1 MCRAPP
7 ATARASDHK
16 KKRRG
21 AHDLPARG
29 MKPLDAHEYSVVKAG
44 VEYTCDNIP
53 SPLRLAKLMERREE
67 FVFWLQPATGELN
80 DQLAIIKI
88 NGVYYRINQRLE
100 KAIFR
105 HVRLT
110 RNFNNVEVLENGV
123 RKLRI
128 PQRLLSHKLRTSQR
142 FMVSSCVKLAI
153 A

>member
-1 MCRAPP
+1 
-7 ATARASDHK
+7 
-16 KKRRG
+16 
-21 AHDLPARG
+21 